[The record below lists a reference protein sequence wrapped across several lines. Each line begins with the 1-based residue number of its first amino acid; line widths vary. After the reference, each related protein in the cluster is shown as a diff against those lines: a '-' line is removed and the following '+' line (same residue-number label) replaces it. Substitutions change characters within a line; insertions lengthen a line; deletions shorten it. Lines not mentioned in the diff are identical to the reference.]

1 MGERACPVRHRAHR
15 AKSTKGSSGLRAA
28 DVACSLMLGD
38 LVAGRYA
45 PDEDARME
53 RPETRF
59 AWNGDVA
66 LAYQVL
72 GVGSP
77 DLLFAQGFASNVE
90 LNRELPAMSRFL
102 GRLSQR
108 RRLIVMDPR
117 GLGRSERGTP
127 RDVPLLE
134 IMMDDLAAVLDR
146 VGSEQAVILATQEMC
161 FVACLFA
168 ATYPDRTR
176 GRSSTRPRR
185 TTSGRRR
192 RPGSGRAPGGTRRRS
207 IPLPVGDARGRTGR
221 PPRGRTF
228 GGR

>member
-1 MGERACPVRHRAHR
+1 
-15 AKSTKGSSGLRAA
+15 
-28 DVACSLMLGD
+28 
-38 LVAGRYA
+38 
-45 PDEDARME
+45 
-53 RPETRF
+53 
-59 AWNGDVA
+59 WNGDVA

-72 GVGSP
+72 GAGSP

-90 LNRELPAMSRFL
+90 LNWELPAMSRFL

-117 GLGRSERGTP
+117 GLGCSERGTP

-176 GRSSTRPRR
+176 G
-185 TTSGRRR
+185 
-192 RPGSGRAPGGTRRRS
+192 
-207 IPLPVGDARGRTGR
+207 L
-221 PPRGRTF
+221 
-228 GGR
+228 